1 MKYKF
6 NRSQYVRSKNP
17 TIHEKL
23 DREIAKDT
31 GISLVQVRITI
42 AELQN
47 LKEISSCS
55 VINFENGVAIEGI
68 LCRFSGYIPPAAP
81 GRKAAVQAIVA

>member
-1 MKYKF
+1 MGVNMYATKILQYMK
-6 NRSQYVRSKNP
+6 
-17 TIHEKL
+17 IHGQKL

-31 GISLVQVRITI
+31 GISLIQVRITI

>member
-1 MKYKF
+1 MNKASILQYMKKHG
-6 NRSQYVRSKNP
+6 Q
-17 TIHEKL
+17 KL

-31 GISLVQVRITI
+31 GISLTQVRLMI

-47 LKEISSCS
+47 DKQVSSCN
-55 VINFENGVAIEGI
+55 VINFEDGVAIEGI

-81 GRKAAVQAIVA
+81 GRKAAAQVVAVV

>member
-1 MKYKF
+1 L
-6 NRSQYVRSKNP
+6 
-17 TIHEKL
+17 T
-23 DREIAKDT
+23 
-31 GISLVQVRITI
+31 QVRLTI

-47 LKEISSCS
+47 DKQVSCCN

-81 GRKAAVQAIVA
+81 ARKAATQVIASHAQSMLNFVIFTVAFS